1 MRLDSAKIDDEVEIN
16 LTSLIDVVFTLIIFF
31 VVTTSF
37 NNRSELK
44 IPLPTSAASQ
54 TETQAKPLII
64 IIDRTGNYYVGDNAL
79 ARNDLE
85 SLKDAIKQLAGND
98 TGRSVVIQAD
108 AKATHQSVIT
118 AMDALGQLGFSR
130 LSIATTPEKPG
141 EN

>member
-37 NNRSELK
+37 NNRSALK
-44 IPLPTSAASQ
+44 ITLPTSAASQ

>member
-37 NNRSELK
+37 NNRSALK
-44 IPLPTSAASQ
+44 ITLPTSAASQ
-54 TETQAKPLII
+54 TEAQEKPLII
-64 IIDRTGNYYVGDNAL
+64 IIDRTGNFYVGDNAL
-79 ARNDLE
+79 ARNDLD
-85 SLKDAIKQLAGND
+85 SLKDAIKQQAGND
-98 TGRSVVIQAD
+98 TGRSIVIQAD

-141 EN
+141 EK

>member
-37 NNRSELK
+37 NNRSALK
-44 IPLPTSAASQ
+44 ITLPTSAASQ

-64 IIDRTGNYYVGDNAL
+64 IIDRLGNFYVGDNAL
-79 ARNDLE
+79 ARNDLD
-85 SLKDAIKQLAGND
+85 SLKDAIKQQAGND
-98 TGRSVVIQAD
+98 TGRSIVIQAD

-141 EN
+141 EK